1 MGGIGGGTTFAA
13 GSSAG
18 LFGAA
23 VENDPYANIAIDLN
37 KVKKQEAPPK
47 LYEHKTEEEKKEAS
61 KKSAASATKS
71 NLKKDLETEDK
82 KKANEKRGVTFGKS
96 TTYEVDRESNQST
109 DGINKDNL
117 GDGRGSPRLDKKV
130 VAEKDLGDG
139 RSEKEKILEMLEKQQ
154 RE

>member
-47 LYEHKTEEEKKEAS
+47 LYEHKTEEEKKEGA
-61 KKSAASATKS
+61 KKSAASSTKS
-71 NLKKDLETEDK
+71 NLKKDLDEDK
-82 KKANEKRGVTFGKS
+82 RKANEKRGVTFGKS
-96 TTYEVDRESNQST
+96 TTYEVDRESNQSA
-109 DGINKDNL
+109 DGFNKDNL
-117 GDGRGSPRLDKKV
+117 GEGRGSPRLDKKV

>member
-1 MGGIGGGTTFAA
+1 MGGIGGGTTFGA
-13 GSSAG
+13 GTSAG
-18 LFGAA
+18 LFGAP

-37 KVKKQEAPPK
+37 KVKKQEAPAK
-47 LYEHKTEEEKKEAS
+47 LYEHKTEEEKKEAA
-61 KKSAASATKS
+61 KKSAANTTTKS
-71 NLKKDLETEDK
+71 NLKKDVEVEEK
-82 KKANEKRGVTFGKS
+82 KKASEKRGVTFGKS

-139 RSEKEKILEMLEKQQ
+139 RSEKEKILELLEK
-154 RE
+154 